1 MPALPWE
8 PILAL
13 MAGIMI
19 FAMPRLLNYV
29 VATYLVIIGVV
40 GLMQDMTS
48 SPAQATGMATHIAK
62 ISARRV
68 PDTVLVDFGPIWSL

>member
-40 GLMQDMTS
+40 GLVQGMTS
-48 SPAQATGMATHIAK
+48 PPVQATGMETHITEV
-62 ISARRV
+62 SARRV
-68 PDTVLVDFGPIWSL
+68 PDTVLVDFSPIWSL